1 MFLHALSR
9 GIIFALQS
17 FWRNVWLSIATIF
30 VIFLTLVSVNF
41 LIAVNVIADSA
52 INVVKERI
60 DVSIYLKPDIQESK
74 IAELKTRLESDSQ
87 VKNVVYRSPADN
99 LADFKAKHVNDEKI
113 KETLDS
119 LNGNPMGATLIIKAK
134 NLKDYPVILRTLEDP
149 ILNEIIEE
157 KNYDDNQLVI
167 DRINLIAS
175 NIKRVI
181 LAISIIFIIIS
192 ILIVFNTVRIAIFTH
207 QNEIAIMKLVG
218 ASNWFIRFPFVFE
231 SILAGLF
238 ACILAMFFI
247 YPLLSFTQ
255 GYIGGFFGGA
265 DFNIISYF
273 NANFFLIW
281 GAQLLGII
289 VINAIS
295 SSIALSKYLKV

>member
-1 MFLHALSR
+1 MFFHALSR

-52 INVVKERI
+52 INIVKERI

-87 VKNVVYRSPADN
+87 VKQVVYRSAEAN
-99 LADFKAKHVNDEKI
+99 LADFKAKHASDEKI
-113 KETLDS
+113 KETLTS
-119 LNGNPMGATLIIKAK
+119 LAGNPMGATLIIQAK
-134 NLKDYPVILRTLEDP
+134 DLKNYPSILKTLDDP
-149 ILNEIIEE
+149 ILSEIIEE

-167 DRINLIAS
+167 DRINLIAD
-175 NIKRVI
+175 NVKKIVLI
-181 LAISIIFIIIS
+181 ISLIFIVIS

-238 ACILAMFFI
+238 ACVLALLFI
-247 YPLLSFTQ
+247 YPLLSVTQ
-255 GYIGGFFGGA
+255 GYVGEFFGGA
-265 DFNIISYF
+265 NFNIVDYF
-273 NANFFLIW
+273 NANFLWIW

-289 VINAIS
+289 VINVIS